1 MRKTG
6 DPTSTTDSDFDSESG
21 EGFLGRWSRRKRA
34 THIHVDEQETQTAR
48 IDGHDDGLSAPAPA
62 PAPVDESS
70 NTELDTPPV
79 VADAAPDADNTPV
92 LTDADMPAL
101 ESLGDDDD
109 YSGFM
114 STGVSEG
121 LRNKAL
127 RRLFSSA
134 QFNVLDGLNDYDDDF
149 TNFEPLG
156 DIITSDMRHRMEEEA
171 KKAAQQLRDEG
182 ISSEQSLT
190 NAQRPELSASSE
202 DVSQP
207 TLDSQGESQ
216 QIDELTAED
225 DVCDQVGEPVAA
237 STNERALVPDEASD
251 DADDLPRRSEA
262 PDEARSEATG
272 HALGESPAAI
282 AIPRSDARDV

>member
-48 IDGHDDGLSAPAPA
+48 IDGHDDGLSAPAP
-62 PAPVDESS
+62 VDESS
-70 NTELDTPPV
+70 NTELGTPPV

-182 ISSEQSLT
+182 ISSEQSLA

-207 TLDSQGESQ
+207 TLDSQGEAP
-216 QIDELTAED
+216 QIDERTAED
-225 DVCDQVGEPVAA
+225 DVCDQVGEPVATSA
-237 STNERALVPDEASD
+237 NESTLAPDETSH
-251 DADDLPRRSEA
+251 DADDSPRRSEA
-262 PDEARSEATG
+262 SGETPDKAAG
-272 HALGESPAAI
+272 DSPAAT